1 MSNRLGWYAGC
12 NAPHEPAVEDE
23 WMPTIRKQVVAI
35 YVDRSSGGWI
45 VRDSEGLLWNLPPT
59 DHPWDDRQP
68 FVPTEE
74 SELEP
79 VPGHYRYLL
88 GLPR

>member
-1 MSNRLGWYAGC
+1 ML
-12 NAPHEPAVEDE
+12 
-23 WMPTIRKQVVAI
+23 TIRKQVVAI

-45 VRDSEGLLWNLPPT
+45 VRDSEGQLWNLPPT

-68 FVPTEE
+68 FQLTEE
-74 SELEP
+74 TELEP

-88 GLPR
+88 GLPH